1 MKTKGNTIL
10 ITGGNAG
17 IGLAFAEQFLKEGN
31 TVIVCG
37 RNKQTLEEVASRFP
51 EIHTEVCDI
60 SKKEERVN
68 LAECLLSKYPALN
81 VLVNNAGV
89 QQRFNFLKS
98 PQSWDYYQKEIA
110 TNLEAPIHLIS
121 LLLPHFAK
129 QEYAAVVNISS
140 GLAFAPMAA
149 APIYCAT
156 KAALHSFTISLRYQL
171 AESPVE
177 VIEIVPPMVNTN
189 LGGAGLHIN
198 AVSAEEFTEGVFK
211 GLVEGKQEIGYGTSL
226 QSMNLSREE
235 SDNVVKML
243 NTHISY

>member
-1 MKTKGNTIL
+1 MKITKNTIL

-17 IGLAFAEQFLKEGN
+17 IGLAFAERFLKEGN
-31 TVIVCG
+31 TVIICG
-37 RNKQTLEEVASRFP
+37 RNKQTLNEVALRLP
-51 EIHTEVCDI
+51 EIHTEVCDL
-60 SKKEERVN
+60 SETEERID
-68 LAECLLSKYPALN
+68 LIKRLLSKYPDLN

-98 PQSWDYYQKEIA
+98 PQSWDYYQQEIV

-121 LLLPHFAK
+121 LLINHFTK
-129 QEYAAVVNISS
+129 QEYAAIVNVSS

-171 AESPVE
+171 AESNIEVVE
-177 VIEIVPPMVNTN
+177 VVPPMVSTN
-189 LGGAGLHIN
+189 LGGVGLHAN
-198 AVSAEEFTEGVFK
+198 AVSAEEFTEGIFN
-211 GLVEGKQEIGYGTSL
+211 GLKENKQEIGYGTSL

-235 SDNVVKML
+235 SDNIVKML
-243 NTHISY
+243 NTHIPY